1 MIVYIFLF
9 FTLSGTG
16 LKDLHVIAHLILTN
30 YDFEI
35 SCCLHFTDE
44 EIEIQGSA
52 QGHNY

>member
-1 MIVYIFLF
+1 MIVYIFFLF

-30 YDFEI
+30 YDLEI
-35 SCCLHFTDE
+35 SCLHFTDE